1 MNWKNLW
8 TRARTGLLV
17 GMLVQL
23 ILLWSMRDTYGSAL
37 EITVWMGASVIY
49 GVASGLFAWERLS
62 LLGATALHFLLS
74 YAVTVTACLVLG
86 YGKTLWACALSCLPL
101 FLILYVLI
109 YLGIAIAVRVQMKKI
124 NEKLQK

>member
-49 GVASGLFAWERLS
+49 GVASGLFDQERLN
-62 LLGATALHFLLS
+62 LLAATAQSDAEAESEQAADAGADSATSQDSEEQESAQSGISTASEAQDDGELLQED
-74 YAVTVTACLVLG
+74 L
-86 YGKTLWACALSCLPL
+86 
-101 FLILYVLI
+101 
-109 YLGIAIAVRVQMKKI
+109 
-124 NEKLQK
+124 

>member
-1 MNWKNLW
+1 MNWKQVW
-8 TRARTGLLV
+8 IRARTGLLV

-23 ILLWSMRDTYGSAL
+23 ILLWSMQDTYGSAL
-37 EITVWMGASVIY
+37 EITIWMGASVIY
-49 GVASGLFAWERLS
+49 GVASGLFDWERLS

-86 YGKTLWACALSCLPL
+86 YGKTLGACALGCLPL
-101 FLILYVLI
+101 FVILYALI
-109 YLGIAIAVRVQMKKI
+109 YLGITIAMRVQMKKI